1 MFEIIYISTC
11 ILFICSFLSL
21 LESSIIYTDELK
33 TNYLLSKHKDTFSDS
48 KKELIKKII
57 FKKDQYVSALA
68 IISTGTNIVGS
79 GLVGALTA
87 KNLNSDETLIFMI
100 SFVYFM
106 LIFSKI
112 LPKLIAIDKFDFFL
126 NKFAYLINIIYY
138 LTTPILLFTM
148 FWIKLFKPKKQSI
161 SSKELKTII
170 HYYTEKGA
178 IHSMEEDMIDK
189 LLSIKKTTVADIL
202 KDKEPVLKLDYK
214 RKIKKY
220 RLDIINNKNKI
231 YVVQKNN
238 EPVGVAFYR
247 DIADLLLNEDE
258 VQHKVSKCLKTAF
271 FINSQDDIFDA
282 ILKFKK
288 NRDRYAIV
296 LNSDNDVVGVITAK
310 QVYTFA
316 IR

>member
-1 MFEIIYISTC
+1 MFEIIFISSC

-33 TNYLLSKHKDTFSDS
+33 TSYILNKYKDTFSDR
-48 KKELIKKII
+48 KKEIIKKII
-57 FKKDQYVSALA
+57 FKKEQYISSLA
-68 IISTGTNIVGS
+68 TISTCTSILGS
-79 GLVGALTA
+79 GLVGVLTS
-87 KNLNSDETLIFMI
+87 KYLSSDETLIFMAL
-100 SFVYFM
+100 FAYFM
-106 LIFSKI
+106 LVFSKI
-112 LPKLIAIDKFDFFL
+112 LPKLIAIEKFDFLL
-126 NKFAYLINIIYY
+126 NKFAYLINITYY
-138 LTTPILLFTM
+138 LTAPILLLIM
-148 FWIKLFKPKKQSI
+148 FWVKIFKPKKKSI
-161 SSKELKTII
+161 SSKELRTII

-238 EPVGVAFYR
+238 EPIGIAFYR
-247 DIADLLLNEDE
+247 DIADLLLNEDD

-271 FINSQDDIFDA
+271 FINSKDDVFDA